1 MLTFYQYKPTFQNHL
16 RPLVGWLAQRQVSP
30 NQITSAAMLLSMVM
44 GGATALFPQSHW
56 MLLALPLVLFIRMA
70 LNAIDG
76 MLARDYC
83 RTTPLGYILNEAG
96 DVVSDAALYL
106 PFCLI
111 PGTASLW
118 IVIIV
123 LLASLTELVGVLG
136 QAIADKRCYQGPMG
150 KSDRAFIF
158 GSIALLLGLGFEV
171 THWLTGVWIGVILL
185 QLVTIF
191 NRIRATLRATAKEVE
206 S

>member
-1 MLTFYQYKPTFQNHL
+1 MLTFYQYKPAFQNRL
-16 RPLVGWLAQRQVSP
+16 RPLVEWLAQQQVSP
-30 NQITSAAMLLSMVM
+30 NQVTCAAILLSMVM
-44 GGATALFPQSHW
+44 GVVTALCPQSHRI
-56 MLLALPLVLFIRMA
+56 LLALPLVLFIRMA

-83 RTTPLGYILNEAG
+83 QTTPLGYILNEAG

-106 PFCLI
+106 PFCFI
-111 PGTASLW
+111 PGIASSW
-118 IVIIV
+118 IVAIV
-123 LLASLTELVGVLG
+123 LLASLSELVGVLG
-136 QAIADKRCYQGPMG
+136 QAIADKRRYEGPMG

-158 GSIALLLGLGFEV
+158 GAVALLLGLGFEL

-191 NRIRATLRATAKEVE
+191 NRIRATLAEVE
-206 S
+206 P